1 MCGAIGLIFE
11 RCRDDLGLI
20 AADLLKML
28 EYRGYDSTG
37 AAIQGQGESVWLAKG
52 VGAPSRMVHKL
63 GIVERGGQIFCGQVR
78 WATFGAVDEANSQP
92 HEVGCKCHL
101 YGAHNGNVTNC
112 DALKAW
118 LVEEGHEVRS
128 DNDGEMVVH
137 TIEHYFALGL
147 DALAPS
153 ALSDR
158 AARCAAMRTAI
169 GQAIRKIEG
178 SFAAVIADPVS
189 RTLFAMKL
197 GSSLYFGFGQDEVGG
212 AFGIA
217 SSDLSSVLKLTRLLV
232 PLSEGELIEFAAGE
246 HRLFRLRA
254 GLWPLPEP
262 EPIAREP
269 IRSRLQTDETAL
281 LPPFKTFMAQEISAQ
296 EATVRSVVER
306 FLGGSENAR
315 RLKLFLDG
323 CEGDIRAVWPRLEN
337 LRDQFSDEAIE
348 ACFRALIDL
357 PAFRKIFEAIPHQLR
372 AEVLEAP
379 AEKLAGRLVSSE
391 AGFLADLVPF
401 ATSPEARASICLIDF
416 LLDRAETARF
426 AEVTDR
432 FVELCEQCLS
442 GHGRIFVICCGSS
455 FHAAKAAAFFF
466 NELAHAEL
474 IPLLPGDF
482 RGQYSQSLRDG
493 DVLVAVSQSGETKDL
508 IDVMNGVIASGK
520 AIERVGIVNNVS
532 STLGQEKCPLVIPL
546 QCGPE
551 IAVPATKSFINQ
563 VALFYCL
570 ALKLARRRAAD
581 PCSGIDARALA
592 IRYEKL
598 PALPELI
605 RASIDATAMEVEQ
618 AAQQL
623 YLAPSLHLLATRI
636 TAVAREGALK
646 IREVVLNHAEG
657 FEGSEFKHGPN
668 TILGV
673 NTIFGAREVNALL
686 RALGHQIDALLA
698 AASAGQ
704 CGGAAKPALD
714 AEAAR
719 RLVQAATDTVFAAA
733 RPFALTPEEE
743 ALFARFFDR
752 ERLFGALYADYPLIF
767 ITGPDERDVALT
779 VSQINTHKIRG
790 ASPFVIAEDNPALR
804 AAAEKPPTDNPAYR
818 FGYLALPRTGDALM
832 AVFSASVVL
841 QRLALRMSVLK
852 AQYLD
857 HIGFKNHGVHPDVPK
872 NVSKSIT
879 VD

>member
-37 AAIQGQGESVWLAKG
+37 AALQGEGESVWLAKG

-92 HEVGCKCHL
+92 HEVACKCHL

-147 DALAPS
+147 DALGATES
-153 ALSDR
+153 LDHE
-158 AARCAAMRTAI
+158 ARRVAMRAAI
-169 GQAIRKIEG
+169 GQAVRKIEG
-178 SFAAVIADPVS
+178 SFAAVIVDPVS

-197 GSSLYFGFGQDEVGG
+197 GSSLYFGFGQDEIGG

-232 PLSEGELIEFAAGE
+232 PLSEGDLVEFSATE
-246 HRLFRLRA
+246 RRLYRLRE
-254 GLWPLPEP
+254 GHLPLSEP
-262 EPIAREP
+262 VPVTREP

-281 LPPFKTFMAQEISAQ
+281 MPPFKTFMAQEISAQ
-296 EATVRSVVER
+296 ESTVRGVVER

-323 CEGDIRAVWPRLEN
+323 CDGFIRALGPRLES
-337 LRDQFSDEAIE
+337 LREQFSDAEIE
-348 ACFRALIDL
+348 A
-357 PAFRKIFEAIPHQLR
+357 AFRELLALPEFAKIFEAIPRQLR
-372 AEVLEAP
+372 AQALSGTSEQIPGL
-379 AEKLAGRLVSSE
+379 LVSSE

-401 ATSPEARASICLIDF
+401 ARTPDELAAIRLIDF
-416 LLDRAETARF
+416 LFDRGETARF

-432 FVELCEQCLS
+432 FVELCVKCLS

-455 FHAAKAAAFFF
+455 FHAAKAASFFF

-482 RGQYSQSLRDG
+482 RAQYGQGLRDG
-493 DVLVAVSQSGETKDL
+493 DVCVAVSQSGETKDL
-508 IDVMNGVIASGK
+508 IDVMNVVIASGR

-546 QCGPE
+546 LCGPE

-563 VALFYCL
+563 VTLFYCL

-581 PCSGIDARALA
+581 QEAGIDARALS

-646 IREVVLNHAEG
+646 IREVVLNHTEG

-673 NTIFGAREVNALL
+673 NTIFGAQEVNALL
-686 RALGHQIDALLA
+686 RALSHQMDALLC
-698 AASAGQ
+698 AASEQSEGKP
-704 CGGAAKPALD
+704 GATID

-719 RLVQAATDTVFAAA
+719 RLVQAATETVFAAA
-733 RPFALTPEEE
+733 RPFALTPGEE
-743 ALFARFFDR
+743 ALFQKALDR
-752 ERLFGALYADYPLIF
+752 DQLFESLYRDYPLIF

-779 VSQINTHKIRG
+779 ISQINTHKIRG

-804 AAAEKPPTDNPAYR
+804 AAASKAPTDNPDYR
-818 FGYLALPRTGDALM
+818 WGYLSLPRTGDTLM